1 MAESA
6 LAETAKEPTAGVTRG
21 LLSELLGYH
30 LRRAQVAIF
39 KHFCQT
45 VGAAE
50 NITPGLLGMLEMI
63 SSNPGLS
70 QSRLAE
76 AMEVDRSTIVTT
88 IDQLEGRGF
97 VIRGRSPTDRRSY
110 CLELTGKGRAAIR
123 RMEVSA
129 LRHEEDFAAHLT
141 GREREEL
148 IRLLVKLYT
157 GRDRQ

>member
-6 LAETAKEPTAGVTRG
+6 LAEIVKEPTAGLSRG
-21 LLSELLGYH
+21 LLNELIGYH

-39 KHFCQT
+39 KHFSQT

-50 NITPGLLGMLEMI
+50 AITPGLLGMLEMI
-63 SSNPGLS
+63 SANPGLS

-88 IDQLEGRGF
+88 IDQLEKRGL
-97 VIRGRSPTDRRSY
+97 VVRGRSPTDRRSY
-110 CLELTGKGRAAIR
+110 CLELTDKGRAAIR
-123 RMEVSA
+123 RIEVLA
-129 LRHEEDFAAHLT
+129 LQHEEDFAAHLT
-141 GREREEL
+141 ERERQEL
-148 IRLLVKLYT
+148 IRLTVKLYA